1 MLYIG
6 PKQMSTFG
14 LWSCFSFALLFQ
26 SLCCLRCPPKAVTA
40 PLDERRVPSIVTLY
54 LWRRHQSH
62 LFWSQLRWKAKE
74 EKTDAF
80 SKNMRLFLFFF
91 VPVDSSNTCI
101 APWIWPK
108 IKGTFCSCSSWPK
121 KGPFGSVWP
130 CPLCPKQACARTIA
144 AHNVVISSSHICFA

>member
-62 LFWSQLRWKAKE
+62 LFWSQLRWKAE
-74 EKTDAF
+74 EGKKQMPFPRTWGNF
-80 SKNMRLFLFFF
+80 
-91 VPVDSSNTCI
+91 DSSNTCI